1 MRTHPAHTLAGGGR
15 LTSVIRLAGLAAIGT
30 LIAAGLATP
39 GNAAAASPQL
49 PTAVFAKTQDWG
61 TGFAGSYTITNTM
74 SVPLNTWTVS
84 FTLPA
89 TEKVTSLWDGNMTTS
104 GNTVT
109 VTNLSWNAPLAPG
122 ATTSFGFNSSNSG
135 TAEQDPAGCTLNQN
149 PCDGSADRIPPSTP
163 TNLAVLSTTSNS
175 VSMNWTASTDNLE
188 VAGYNIF
195 QGSSLVASTPGTVA
209 TVTGLAASSTF
220 TFSVQAVDEAG
231 NVSGKSNTVT
241 ATTQAGG
248 GTGHLPGIAAPFVDI
263 GAFPTPN
270 LTQIAETTGLRDFS
284 LGFIVNGTSACQ
296 ATWFNAFT
304 MSQGFEQSDIA
315 SLRALGADV
324 KPSFGGEAG
333 TELAQSCT
341 DVPSLTA
348 QYQSVI
354 DAYSL
359 SQIDFDIEGS
369 AVADPASI
377 DRRSAAMAALQAA
390 AKAKGKGKT
399 LSITLT
405 LPVLPSGLTSQGLSV
420 VQSAVS
426 HGVTVNMVNVMAMDF
441 GDVEAPNPS
450 GRMGMFAI
458 QSAQSVHNQL
468 VPLLPSLSDA
478 QIWNMVGVTPMI
490 GQNDNSSEVFVQS
503 DMQQLLTFA
512 RQEHLGELAF
522 WDVTRDG
529 NACTGSLSKC
539 TDIPQQPF
547 EFSKIIA
554 PYVG

>member
-1 MRTHPAHTLAGGGR
+1 MRKHPAHALASGGR
-15 LTSVIRLAGLAAIGT
+15 LTSVIRPAGLAAIST

-39 GNAAAASPQL
+39 GNAAAASPKL
-49 PTAVFAKTQDWG
+49 PTAAFAKTQDWG
-61 TGFAGSYTITNTM
+61 TGFAGSYTITNAM
-74 SVPLNTWTVS
+74 SVPLNTWTVT

-122 ATTSFGFNSSNSG
+122 TTTSFGFNASNSA
-135 TAEQDPAGCTLNQN
+135 TAEQDPTGCTLNQN
-149 PCDGSADRIPPSTP
+149 PCDGSADTIPPSTP

-188 VAGYNIF
+188 VASYNIF
-195 QGSSLVASTPGTVA
+195 EGSTLVASTPGTVA

-231 NVSGKSNTVT
+231 NVSGRSNAVT
-241 ATTQAGG
+241 AATQAGG

-284 LGFIVNGTSACQ
+284 LGFIVNGTSTCQ

-341 DVPSLTA
+341 DVTSLTA

-354 DAYSL
+354 DAYNL
-359 SQIDFDIEGS
+359 TQIDFDIEGS
-369 AVADPASI
+369 AVADPTSI
-377 DRRSAAMAALQAA
+377 DLRSAAMAQLQAA
-390 AKAKGKGKT
+390 AKAKGKT

-405 LPVLPSGLTSQGLSV
+405 LPVLPSGLTSQGLGV
-420 VQSAVS
+420 VQSALS
-426 HGVTVNMVNVMAMDF
+426 HGVTIGMVNVMAMDF

-458 QSAQSVHNQL
+458 QSAQSVHDQL
-468 VPLLPSLSDA
+468 VPLLPAQTDA
-478 QIWNMVGVTPMI
+478 QIWNMIGVTPMI
-490 GQNDNSSEVFVQS
+490 GQNDNSSEVFMQS

-539 TDIPQQPF
+539 TDITQQPF
-547 EFSKIIA
+547 EFSKMIA
-554 PYVG
+554 PYAG

>member
-1 MRTHPAHTLAGGGR
+1 MRKNPAQSLASRGR
-15 LTSVIRLAGLAAIGT
+15 LTTATRLAGLAAIST
-30 LIAAGLATP
+30 LIALGLAGPVGTAS
-39 GNAAAASPQL
+39 AAGATL
-49 PTAVFAKTQDWG
+49 PTAVFAKSQDWG
-61 TGFAGSYTITNTM
+61 TGFTGGYTITNTM
-74 SVPLNTWTVS
+74 SVTLNTWSVS

-89 TEKVTSLWDGNMTTS
+89 TEKVTSLWDGNLTTS
-104 GNTVT
+104 GNTYT
-109 VTNLSWNAPLAPG
+109 ATNLSWNAPLAPG
-122 ATTSFGFNSSNSG
+122 ATTTFAFNASNSG
-135 TAEQDPAGCTLNQN
+135 TYQDPSGCTLNGN
-149 PCDGSADRIPPSTP
+149 PCDGSADRIAPSTP

-188 VAGYNIF
+188 VASYNIF
-195 QGSSLVASTPGTVA
+195 QGATKVASTPGTVA

-241 ATTQAGG
+241 ATTKAGG

-284 LGFIVNGTSACQ
+284 LGFIVNGTTTCQ
-296 ATWFNAFT
+296 ASWFNAFT

-341 DVPSLTA
+341 DVTSLTA

-359 SQIDFDIEGS
+359 SQIDFDIEGA
-369 AVADPASI
+369 AVADPTSI
-377 DRRSAAMAALQAA
+377 DRRSQAMANLQAA
-390 AKAKGKGKT
+390 AKAKGRT

-420 VQSAVS
+420 VQSAIS

-441 GDVEAPNPS
+441 GDVEAPNPA
-450 GRMGMFAI
+450 GKMGTYAI
-458 QSAQSVHNQL
+458 DSAQSVHNQL
-468 VPLLPSLSDA
+468 VPLLPKLTDA
-478 QIWNMVGVTPMI
+478 QIWNMIGVTPMI
-490 GQNDNSSEVFVQS
+490 GQNDNASEVFMQA

-512 RQEHLGELAF
+512 QQQHLGELAF

-529 NACTGSLSKC
+529 DACTGSLSKC
-539 TDIPQQPF
+539 TNITQTPF
-547 EFSKIIA
+547 QFSKIIA
-554 PYVG
+554 PYAG

>member
-1 MRTHPAHTLAGGGR
+1 MRTHPAPLVSGGR
-15 LTSVIRLAGLAAIGT
+15 LTSITRLAGLAAIST

-39 GNAAAASPQL
+39 GNAATNATL

-74 SVPLNTWTVS
+74 SVTLNTWTVS

-122 ATTSFGFNSSNSG
+122 ATTSFGFNASNSG
-135 TAEQDPAGCTLNQN
+135 PAEQDPTGCTLNQN
-149 PCDGSADRIPPSTP
+149 PCDGSADKTPPSTP

-188 VAGYNIF
+188 VASYNIF
-195 QGSSLVASTPGTVA
+195 QGSTLVASTPGTVA

-231 NVSGKSNTVT
+231 NVSGKSNSVT
-241 ATTQAGG
+241 ATTKAGG

-270 LTQIAETTGLRDFS
+270 LTQIAESTGLRDFS
-284 LGFIVNGTSACQ
+284 LGFIVNGTSTCQ

-341 DVPSLTA
+341 DVTSLTA

-354 DAYSL
+354 DAYNL
-359 SQIDFDIEGS
+359 TQIDFDIEGS

-390 AKAKGKGKT
+390 AKAQGKS

-420 VQSAVS
+420 VQSAIS
-426 HGVTVNMVNVMAMDF
+426 HGVTIGMVNVMAMDF

-458 QSAQSVHNQL
+458 QSAQSLHGQL
-468 VPLLPSLSDA
+468 APLLPSLSDA
-478 QIWNMVGVTPMI
+478 QIWNMIGVTPMI
-490 GQNDNSSEVFVQS
+490 GQNDNSSEVFLQS

-512 RQEHLGELAF
+512 QQQHLGELAF

-529 NACTGSLSKC
+529 DACTGSLSKC

-554 PYVG
+554 PYAG